1 MPVNAKGPVITGED
15 ARAKIVDDILTKQ
28 DLSVKD
34 LEFILAKLK
43 SAQYTGSEFEHFY
56 SVWVK
61 LSAML
66 ESLKVG
72 K

>member
-1 MPVNAKGPVITGED
+1 MPVKAKGSVITGED

-34 LEFILAKLK
+34 VEFILAKLK
-43 SAQYTGSEFEHFY
+43 SAQYVGSEFEHFY
-56 SVWVK
+56 AVWVK

-66 ESLKVG
+66 ESLKI
-72 K
+72 KK